1 MTPAAMNIHT
11 CPICCPSCQL
21 DQFRKHG
28 CYTRKGFHSTEY
40 GATVEVSVPRYRCLN
55 PRCKR
60 ATFSILPAGVLR
72 LCRFRWND
80 LLSVRQALAAGTSG
94 RHLARVWHVGAA
106 VIYRAQAELATMRAW
121 IAPQHQELTNGKP
134 ARAFATMVMRVIGK
148 IGRLELLRRWYCHRY
163 PQRAFCHK
171 TG

>member
-1 MTPAAMNIHT
+1 
-11 CPICCPSCQL
+11 
-21 DQFRKHG
+21 
-28 CYTRKGFHSTEY
+28 
-40 GATVEVSVPRYRCLN
+40 
-55 PRCKR
+55 
-60 ATFSILPAGVLR
+60 
-72 LCRFRWND
+72 
-80 LLSVRQALAAGTSG
+80 
-94 RHLARVWHVGAA
+94 
-106 VIYRAQAELATMRAW
+106 MRAW

>member
-1 MTPAAMNIHT
+1 
-11 CPICCPSCQL
+11 
-21 DQFRKHG
+21 
-28 CYTRKGFHSTEY
+28 
-40 GATVEVSVPRYRCLN
+40 
-55 PRCKR
+55 
-60 ATFSILPAGVLR
+60 VLR

>member
-11 CPICCPSCQL
+11 CPICCPACHQ
-21 DQFRKHG
+21 DRFRKHG

-72 LCRFRWND
+72 LCRFRWRD
-80 LLSVRQALAAGTSG
+80 LLSVRHALAAGTSG
-94 RHLARVWHVGAA
+94 RYLARMWHVGAA
-106 VIYRAQAELATMRAW
+106 VIYRLQAELAAMGSW
-121 IAPQHQELTNGKP
+121 IATQHREVTDSAP
-134 ARAFATMVMRVIGK
+134 ERAFTAMVKGVFGT
-148 IGRLELLRRWYCHRY
+148 IGRLELLQRWYYHRY
-163 PQRAFCHK
+163 PKRALCRK

>member
-1 MTPAAMNIHT
+1 VTPAAMNIHT

-72 LCRFRWND
+72 LCRFRWDD

-94 RHLARVWHVGAA
+94 RHLARVWRSRPAKCVFSSVRQVNIVRFDRSHSG
-106 VIYRAQAELATMRAW
+106 EAT
-121 IAPQHQELTNGKP
+121 
-134 ARAFATMVMRVIGK
+134 
-148 IGRLELLRRWYCHRY
+148 
-163 PQRAFCHK
+163 FC
-171 TG
+171 